1 MREVVGRVVFMRWT
15 YQAAV
20 GGRGRHGCRYHF
32 SALRVYS
39 VFLNCLHLDLFE
51 HVVAE
56 LSKHHFM
63 HYTVSNIS
71 EKSRRK
77 FGGWME
83 RLKFQAFIEELI
95 PPLETQFIIVLV
107 FEDKIH
113 TPQCGVGGKGRKRRH
128 CRRRNF
134 GTDGRPTT
142 NDRNHRCSKRSLRT

>member
-63 HYTVSNIS
+63 HYTVSNRLHFR
-71 EKSRRK
+71 EEQKEVW
-77 FGGWME
+77 WM
-83 RLKFQAFIEELI
+83 
-95 PPLETQFIIVLV
+95 
-107 FEDKIH
+107 DG
-113 TPQCGVGGKGRKRRH
+113 TP
-128 CRRRNF
+128 
-134 GTDGRPTT
+134 
-142 NDRNHRCSKRSLRT
+142 